1 MALGPI
7 MVDLGG
13 VAVEPAERD
22 LLSHPLVGGVILFA
36 RNFEHREQLCRLVA
50 EIKAARSPA
59 LLVAVDQEG
68 GRVQRFRE
76 GFQRLPPLRA
86 LGRQYDLDR
95 STGLAMARDLGWLM
109 ASELVA
115 CGIDLSFA
123 PCIDLDF
130 GVSGVIGDRAFHRN
144 PVVVAELAISY
155 LRGMADAGM
164 SGTAK
169 HYPGHG
175 AVRPDSHHEL
185 PIDQRPLEDLDEE
198 LGTYRRLIANGL
210 RSVMAAH
217 VLFPEVDSLPPS
229 LSRRWIEGE
238 LRGRLDFRGAVFT
251 DDLCMQ
257 GAASFGSIV
266 ERARLALA
274 AGCDMLPVCNDRAAV
289 EQVLSA
295 LEPAA
300 APVSQLRLSRL
311 HGRAPADAV
320 DPVRWERACAAA
332 SRCFEAPPLRLES

>member
-1 MALGPI
+1 

-22 LLSHPLVGGVILFA
+22 LLAHPLVGGVILFS
-36 RNFEHREQLCRLVA
+36 RNFETREQLCRLVA
-50 EIKAARSPA
+50 EVKSVRSPA

-86 LGRQYDLDR
+86 IGRQYDLDR
-95 STGLAMARDLGWLM
+95 AVGLSMARDLGWLM
-109 ASELVA
+109 ASELLA

-144 PVVVAELAISY
+144 PSAVAELGVSY
-155 LRGMADAGM
+155 LRGMAEAGM

-175 AVRPDSHHEL
+175 AVKPDSHHEL
-185 PIDQRPLEDLDEE
+185 PIDRRSLEYLDEE

-217 VLFPEVDSLPPS
+217 VLFPEVDALPPS

-238 LRGRLDFRGAVFT
+238 LRGRMDFRGAVFT

-266 ERARLALA
+266 ERARLALD
-274 AGCDMLPVCNDRAAV
+274 AGCDMLPVCNDRAAT
-289 EQVLSA
+289 EQVIDS
-295 LEPAA
+295 LEPRAV
-300 APVSQLRLSRL
+300 PVSQLRLSRL
-311 HGRAPADAV
+311 HGRPPADAV
-320 DPVRWERACAAA
+320 DAVRWERACAAA
-332 SRCFEAPPLRLES
+332 ARCFETPPLRLES

>member
-7 MVDLGG
+7 MIDLGG

-22 LLSHPLVGGVILFA
+22 LLAHPLVGGVILFA
-36 RNFEHREQLCRLVA
+36 RNFEDREQLCRLVA
-50 EIKAARSPA
+50 EIKSARSPA

-95 STGLAMARDLGWLM
+95 PTGLALAADLGWLM
-109 ASELVA
+109 ASELVS

-130 GVSGVIGDRAFHRN
+130 GVSGVIGDRALHRN
-144 PVVVAELAISY
+144 PTAVAELAISY
-155 LRGMADAGM
+155 LRGMAEAGM

-175 AVRPDSHHEL
+175 AVKPDSHHEL
-185 PIDQRPLEDLDEE
+185 PIDRRPIEDLEEE

-217 VLFPEVDSLPPS
+217 VLFPQVDALPPS

-257 GAASFGSIV
+257 GAASFGSIA
-266 ERARLALA
+266 ERARLALS

-289 EQVLSA
+289 EQVLDSLA
-295 LEPAA
+295 PQA
-300 APVSQLRLSRL
+300 APLSQLRLSRL
-311 HGRAPADAV
+311 HGRSPVAALDAV
-320 DPVRWERACAAA
+320 RWQRACAAA
-332 SRCFEAPPLRLES
+332 ARCFEAPPLRLES